1 MSKWIMRWGTTIA
14 ETQSK
19 PGVWRMKEGG
29 YMIRARV
36 TIPRTGRLKEVRTQL
51 PEAESAEAAYLE
63 LQRRIE
69 EVRAGDDLSMSIPS
83 FGEYAKSLFA
93 RKIDKAE
100 IKSAKSRERWETTLT
115 EHLVPRFGAIFVDVL
130 RKQDIEEW
138 LAEMGRKVQTK
149 KYSPTTIN
157 GWLSIL
163 RVIINTAV
171 AEYELPRNPI
181 ALVKDLDTST
191 WHTYTEEQPNSLT
204 PQEVPVFLAKLRELY
219 PQHFALVALG
229 FATGLRPSSLR
240 PLRRCGDKADVLWDQ
255 GVLLVRRSQTGD
267 AEPMDTTKTGKLQ
280 RISLPEDLIEIL
292 DWHVKQLPEGPM
304 QESELLFPSE
314 TGGYR
319 AASCLD
325 RPFREITKTLAWKKQ
340 ITPRAMRRTFQDL
353 ARAAE
358 VRDIVTR
365 SVSGHSTEA
374 MQRHYSTV
382 TSQEQRAGL
391 AKVISLA
398 KFREVAGLDG
408 SASGS
413 IEFVDLS
420 GSATGSRTAETKTAG
435 AA

>member
-1 MSKWIMRWGTTIA
+1 
-14 ETQSK
+14 
-19 PGVWRMKEGG
+19 
-29 YMIRARV
+29 
-36 TIPRTGRLKEVRTQL
+36 
-51 PEAESAEAAYLE
+51 
-63 LQRRIE
+63 
-69 EVRAGDDLSMSIPS
+69 MSIPS
-83 FGEYAKSLFA
+83 FAEYAKSLFA
-93 RKIDKAE
+93 RKLDKAE

-115 EHLVPRFGAIFVDVL
+115 KHFVPRFGAIYIDVL

-163 RVIINTAV
+163 RVVINTAV

-204 PQEVPVFLAKLRELY
+204 PSEVPVFLVKVRELY
-219 PQHFALVALG
+219 PQHFAFVALG
-229 FATGLRPSSLR
+229 FATGLRLSSLR
-240 PLRRCGDKADVLWDQ
+240 PLRRRGDSADILWDH

-267 AEPMDTTKTGKLQ
+267 AEPMETTKTGKLQ
-280 RISLPEDLIEIL
+280 RITLPDDLIEIL

-304 QESELLFPSE
+304 RDSDLLFPSE
-314 TGGYR
+314 TGNYR

-325 RPFREITKTLAWKKQ
+325 RPFREITTQLKWKKE

-382 TSQEQRAGL
+382 TSAEQKAGL
-391 AKVISLA
+391 ARVVSLA
-398 KFREVAGLDG
+398 KFREVAQLDG
-408 SASGS
+408 SRSGA
-413 IEFVDLS
+413 IAILDLS
-420 GSATGSRTAETKTAG
+420 GSESGSTTPETRTAG